1 MSTANIVFVLRSD
14 IYDKSNSND
23 KMILLSYNLTNNELS
38 TLLNLLNNDYFEVEP
53 NTQIYSVDN
62 LNRVA
67 EIYNS
72 LFAHATISAM

>member
-72 LFAHATISAM
+72 LFAQTTLSAI